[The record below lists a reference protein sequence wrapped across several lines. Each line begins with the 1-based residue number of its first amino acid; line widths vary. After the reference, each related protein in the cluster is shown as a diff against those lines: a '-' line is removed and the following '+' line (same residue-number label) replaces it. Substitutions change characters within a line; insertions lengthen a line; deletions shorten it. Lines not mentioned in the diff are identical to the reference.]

1 MGRLKKKSAGYGI
14 NCRKNLNRMRTY
26 LDCIPCFFKQAL
38 EAARMAGADERTQ
51 KRILN
56 ELAGLLPKFPL
67 SSSPPEMGRIIYG
80 LAKNITKKDD
90 PYLKIKE
97 KSNKLALGIY
107 SKLKNK
113 VRHSQN
119 RLLTAVELAIAGNI
133 IDYGV
138 KNSLNINRELAR
150 ILDEENRAI
159 KKENKTIF
167 GYGSFKRVLN
177 SAKTILYLADN
188 AGETV
193 FDRILI
199 EEIRRIDKDKDIVY
213 AVKEKPV
220 INDALKKDAFS
231 CGIDKVAE
239 VISSGSDAPGT
250 ILSLCSK
257 NFLALYKKA
266 DMVISKGQGNFEALS
281 ATKRQAFFLFM
292 AKCPVIA
299 QHVGCNVGDVIL
311 LYHSGKNRNC

>member
-1 MGRLKKKSAGYGI
+1 MK
-14 NCRKNLNRMRTY
+14 TY

-38 EAARMAGADERTQ
+38 EAARIAGADKKTQ

-56 ELAGLLPKFPL
+56 ELAGVLPKFPL
-67 SSSPPEMGRIIYG
+67 NSSPPEMGRIIYG
-80 LAKNITKKDD
+80 LAKTITKKDD
-90 PYLKIKE
+90 PYIKIKE
-97 KSNKLALGIY
+97 KSNELALSVYG
-107 SKLKNK
+107 KLKKK
-113 VRHSQN
+113 VNRSHN
-119 RLLTAVELAIAGNI
+119 RLLTAVELAIAGNV

-138 KNSLNINRELAR
+138 KNSLNVDAELRR
-150 ILDEENRAI
+150 ILAEESKTI
-159 KKENKTIF
+159 KKESKAMF
-167 GYGSFKRVLN
+167 DYGSFKHVLSN
-177 SAKTILYLADN
+177 AKTILYLADN

-199 EEIRRIDKDKDIVY
+199 EEIKRIDEDKDIIY

-220 INDALKKDAFS
+220 INDALIEDALT
-231 CGIDKVAE
+231 CGIDKTAQ

-257 NFLALYKKA
+257 KFLSIYKKA

-281 ATKRQAFFLFM
+281 LAKRQIFFLFM

-299 QHVGCNVGDVIL
+299 KDMRCEVGDVIL
-311 LYHSGKNRNC
+311 SYHLGKK